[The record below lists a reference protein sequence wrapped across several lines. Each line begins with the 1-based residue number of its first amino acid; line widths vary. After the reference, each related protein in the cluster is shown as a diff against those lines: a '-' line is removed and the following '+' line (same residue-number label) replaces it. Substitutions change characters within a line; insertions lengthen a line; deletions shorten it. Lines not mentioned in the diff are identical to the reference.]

1 VGHRKLG
8 RREREVAS
16 RTENA
21 IELAPAAF
29 DALRRHRIRQA
40 EVRLRAG
47 GAWDELGLVF
57 ANEIG
62 RPLHP
67 ANLTR
72 RSFRP
77 LLERAGVPQ
86 IRFHDLRHTCATIL
100 LARGSAVKQVSEM
113 LGHASVAI
121 TLDIYGH
128 VTPTMHRAAAAT
140 WSDVLAVA
148 R

>member
-1 VGHRKLG
+1 V
-8 RREREVAS
+8 
-16 RTENA
+16 
-21 IELAPAAF
+21 
-29 DALRRHRIRQA
+29 RQA
-40 EVRLRAG
+40 ELRLRAG
-47 GAWDELGLVF
+47 GAWDVDLELVF

-67 ANLTR
+67 ANMTI

-77 LLERAGVPQ
+77 LLERAGVPR

-100 LARGSAVKQVSEM
+100 LARGVPAKMVSEM

-121 TLDIYGH
+121 TLDIYSH
-128 VTPTMHRAAAAT
+128 VTPTMHLAAAAT
-140 WSDVLAVA
+140 WADVLVGTRAQA